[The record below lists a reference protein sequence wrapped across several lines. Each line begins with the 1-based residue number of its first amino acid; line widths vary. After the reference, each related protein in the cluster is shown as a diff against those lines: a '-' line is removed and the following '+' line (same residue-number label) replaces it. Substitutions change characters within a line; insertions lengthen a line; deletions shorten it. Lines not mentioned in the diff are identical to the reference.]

1 MIFKRIYIEI
11 TNNCNLNCSFCSK
24 TNRINKMM
32 LVSEFEDIIKK
43 VNKYTDYIYLHVK
56 GEPLLYP
63 YLEEVLLILEK
74 YNKKVV
80 ITTNGTLLKE
90 KLDILLRRN
99 VYRINVSLHSENN
112 KTNYLN
118 DIVESI
124 ELLKSKTIISLRF
137 WTLEENKMNSIT
149 KGYIDQLKSFYNINK
164 IENNSKLSD
173 NIYVSLDNK
182 FDWPSDAKGN
192 NHGYCHGGKN
202 HIGILCDGTV
212 VICCLDG
219 NGESNLGNIFKSSI
233 KDILSSEKYKN
244 IISFFQSNKCYL
256 ELCKKCT
263 FKDRFK

>member
-118 DIVESI
+118 DIIESI

-164 IENNSKLSD
+164 IFYKLL
-173 NIYVSLDNK
+173 N
-182 FDWPSDAKGN
+182 
-192 NHGYCHGGKN
+192 
-202 HIGILCDGTV
+202 
-212 VICCLDG
+212 
-219 NGESNLGNIFKSSI
+219 
-233 KDILSSEKYKN
+233 
-244 IISFFQSNKCYL
+244 
-256 ELCKKCT
+256 
-263 FKDRFK
+263 